1 MSYQYP
7 SPTTPPPPY
16 DTGYPIPSQP
26 AGMGMRS
33 PGDPVKNEDDPA
45 TLHFDGKRESPD
57 PGLATVDQAQGS
69 DPANMG
75 IGTDKKRGKLNYHR
89 AGTACSKET
98 PPPPPFPPAT
108 TRKSCA
114 RSSILTFIR
123 SKLSEA

>member
-33 PGDPVKNEDDPA
+33 PGEPVKTEGDPA
-45 TLHFDGKRESPD
+45 TLHFDGKRESSD
-57 PGLATVDQAQGS
+57 PGLATADQAQGS

-75 IGTDKKRGKLNYHR
+75 IGADKKRGKLNYHR
-89 AGTACSKET
+89 AGTACSKE
-98 PPPPPFPPAT
+98 PPPFPPRRRT
-108 TRKSCA
+108 MSRIQLSVLIIFC
-114 RSSILTFIR
+114 
-123 SKLSEA
+123 SKLPET

>member
-33 PGDPVKNEDDPA
+33 PGDPVKSDADPA
-45 TLHFDGKRESPD
+45 TLHFDKRESPD
-57 PGLATVDQAQGS
+57 PGLVTADQAQGS

-75 IGTDKKRGKLNYHR
+75 IGADKKRGKLNYHR
-89 AGTACSKET
+89 AGTACSK
-98 PPPPPFPPAT
+98 
-108 TRKSCA
+108 
-114 RSSILTFIR
+114 
-123 SKLSEA
+123 